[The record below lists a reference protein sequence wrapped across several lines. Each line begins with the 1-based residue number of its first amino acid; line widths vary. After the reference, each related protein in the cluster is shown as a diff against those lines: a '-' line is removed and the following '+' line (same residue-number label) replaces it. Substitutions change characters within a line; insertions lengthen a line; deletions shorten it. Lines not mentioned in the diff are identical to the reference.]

1 MGIVA
6 LLFVVLICTGML
18 LSAHFSTIASMSRNF
33 WQFSACLRAFVTLKK
48 TLKQMAVT

>member
-18 LSAHFSTIASMSRNF
+18 FSAHLSALASMSRNF
-33 WQFSACLRAFVTLKK
+33 WQFSAGLRAFVTLKNA
-48 TLKQMAVT
+48 LKQMTVT